1 MACDALQYCL
11 GAVLLARVDD
21 GSKHAIACAA
31 RNLPNAER
39 NFNLEKETSTLMF
52 GEKEFL
58 QYIYGSI
65 LA

>member
-1 MACDALQYCL
+1 M
-11 GAVLLARVDD
+11 ARVDD